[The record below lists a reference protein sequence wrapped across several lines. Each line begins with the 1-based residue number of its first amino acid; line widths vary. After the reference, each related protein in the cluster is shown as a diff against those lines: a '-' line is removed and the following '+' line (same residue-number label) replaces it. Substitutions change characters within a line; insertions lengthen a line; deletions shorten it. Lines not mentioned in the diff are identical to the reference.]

1 MILLY
6 NLYLIHYFFIE
17 KIKPFSITYCLHWI
31 IFFMLV
37 FCLKIF
43 FSSLIISFASWLS
56 FKKPQLAGF
65 IIALPLISIIA
76 LAFSYLEHKD
86 FEKTITSIYDLN
98 SLFVIFKEAPQKL
111 KTSNTRRMSVK
122 NRNRKTRKTV

>member
-1 MILLY
+1 
-6 NLYLIHYFFIE
+6 
-17 KIKPFSITYCLHWI
+17 
-31 IFFMLV
+31 MLV

-86 FEKTITSIYDLN
+86 FEKTITFAKSILIGVPASLLFFIPFFFAKNLGLN
-98 SLFVIFKEAPQKL
+98 FFSTYILALCFLIIGFFLHKYITQSL
-111 KTSNTRRMSVK
+111 
-122 NRNRKTRKTV
+122 